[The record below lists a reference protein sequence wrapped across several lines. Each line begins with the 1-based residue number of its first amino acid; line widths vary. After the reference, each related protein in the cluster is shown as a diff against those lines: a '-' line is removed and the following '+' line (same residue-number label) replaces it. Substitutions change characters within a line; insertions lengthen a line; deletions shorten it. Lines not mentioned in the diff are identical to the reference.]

1 MKTIM
6 VIPVAALAFAA
17 GLSGCDGGASIS
29 TTGATVKTPIHTS
42 GGTERIPI
50 RLFYWLQCCG
60 AEPVDGLVEAFNAS
74 QDRIE
79 LKLEIP
85 DGEDIQTLK
94 EGYAAGTGPDILGP
108 FPARWFD
115 ILPAEWQDLD
125 PFIQSS
131 GYDLAQFQAVQLS
144 MYLTEE
150 GRFSLPFVVNPSA
163 VLFNTRLFDAAGL
176 AYPPARY
183 EEKYRMPDGLEVEW
197 TWDVVRDIARMLT
210 RDSGGRNA
218 ADPAFDRSNIVQ
230 YGFTWQYENHP
241 NLWGSHWAGGSM
253 LAPGGKEAG
262 YQAQVPEAWRAAWR
276 WTYDAIWG
284 DRPFMGSAAVEGSQD
299 FSNGNPFN
307 SGKVAMTVQPSW
319 YTCCMQ
325 DVSTWD
331 AAAMP
336 SYKGKIGGRIEESTF
351 RIWKGTAHPAE
362 AFEALDYLVR
372 EGPQKLIIGE
382 AGQSPLYNFAVPAR
396 IADQKDWLAV
406 QREKFSWVKNWDA
419 ILAGLNYP
427 DIPGGEAYVPNYD
440 DAWFRGITF
449 AGLLRGTGGLDLD
462 VEIEKYRTDLE
473 TIFNREILG

>member
-6 VIPVAALAFAA
+6 IIPVAALAFAA
-17 GLSGCDGGASIS
+17 GLSGCAGGASIS
-29 TTGATVKTPIHTS
+29 TSGATNAAPEETIS
-42 GGTERIPI
+42 GKERIPV
-50 RLFYWLQCCG
+50 RLFYWMQCCG
-60 AEPVDGLVEAFNAS
+60 AELLVDLADEFNAS
-74 QDRIE
+74 QDHIQLTLE
-79 LKLEIP
+79 TPGKEALK
-85 DGEDIQTLK
+85 TLT
-94 EGYAAGTGPDILGP
+94 EGYAAGTGPDIIGP
-108 FPARWFD
+108 SPVRWFGM
-115 ILPAEWQDLD
+115 LPADWLDLD

-131 GYDLAQFQAVQLS
+131 GYDLAQFQPVLSS

-150 GRFSLPFVVNPSA
+150 GRFSLPFVVNPSTIF
-163 VLFNTRLFDAAGL
+163 FNTRLFDAAGL
-176 AYPPARY
+176 AHPPDRY
-183 EEKYRMPDGLEVEW
+183 GEKYRMPDGSEVEW

-210 RDSGGRNA
+210 LDSGGRTA

-241 NLWGSHWAGGSM
+241 NLWGSYWAGGSM
-253 LAPGGKEAG
+253 LAPGGTEGG
-262 YQAQVPEAWRAAWR
+262 YKAQVPDAWRAAWR

-299 FSNGNPFN
+299 FSNGDPFN

-319 YTCCMQ
+319 YMCCMQ

-336 SYKGKIGGRIEESTF
+336 SYKGKIGGRIEESSF

-362 AFEALDYLVR
+362 AFEVLDYLVR

-382 AGQSPLYNFAVPAR
+382 AGQFPLYNYAVPAR
-396 IADQKDWLAV
+396 IADQNDWLAV
-406 QREKFSWVKNWDA
+406 QVKKFPWVKNWDV

-427 DIPGGEAYVPNYD
+427 DIPSGEAYVPNYN
-440 DAWFRGITF
+440 DAWYRGITF

-462 VEIEKYRTDLE
+462 VEIEKFRTDLE
-473 TIFNREILG
+473 AIFNREIPV